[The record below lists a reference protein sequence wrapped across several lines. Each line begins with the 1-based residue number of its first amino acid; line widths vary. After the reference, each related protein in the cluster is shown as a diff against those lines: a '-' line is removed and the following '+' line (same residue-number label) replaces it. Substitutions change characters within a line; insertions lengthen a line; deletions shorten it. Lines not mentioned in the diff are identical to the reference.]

1 MQCPNQNYSK
11 FYTYICKHTALNF
24 GYIYK
29 SLIISVK
36 QLFGHIVLL
45 LCTTL
50 FAGCN
55 APRHTLSQE
64 RMALADEVINNAI
77 ARGDFPGAVLC
88 VVSRAA
94 DGASV
99 GDVLYLKA
107 YGNRQVVSGATADG
121 EFIADTVAMTTDA
134 VFDLASVSK
143 CVGTTLS
150 VMRLA
155 EDGKLR
161 IDDKVKYYI
170 KDFAPWQSAS
180 EQEKSTPKNNSK
192 NKKSKRKKSEPI
204 KPVESKD
211 ITLRHLLNHTSG
223 LAAGINVKSFLERY
237 EAWGDPLQQNLR
249 DSLIVYLAREAERRT
264 KPGEEM
270 KYSCLNFILL
280 QGIIEHITGER
291 LDTFAKKS
299 IFTPL
304 RLKNTW
310 YNPIDE
316 AAKPF
321 LADAPIVPTSVLAD
335 GALLR
340 GEVHDPTARVVNRG
354 VSGNAGVF
362 STAEDLAVIASM
374 LMNGGKVH
382 LPRQGW
388 QGKCGLTDC
397 VRLYSHQTIDTFFL
411 LTDECRRHGR
421 ALGWD
426 TGSIGDLDD
435 YQRVI
440 NHKGYTGTSLQ
451 INLDEG
457 IAIILLTNRVHPTN
471 GNISR
476 TRALITNIITSALT
490 PQN

>member
-1 MQCPNQNYSK
+1 MKRLFQ
-11 FYTYICKHTALNF
+11 YI
-24 GYIYK
+24 I
-29 SLIISVK
+29 
-36 QLFGHIVLL
+36 LL
-45 LCTTL
+45 LGITL
-50 FAGCN
+50 VAGCN

-77 ARGDFPGAVLC
+77 AKGDFPGAVLC

-121 EFIADTVAMTTDA
+121 RFISDTIAMTTDA

-161 IDDKVKYYI
+161 IDDKVERYI
-170 KDFAPWQSAS
+170 KDFAPWKSIPKEETSAA
-180 EQEKSTPKNNSK
+180 
-192 NKKSKRKKSEPI
+192 KKKKKKGSIPI
-204 KPVESKD
+204 TPVERKD

-237 EAWGDPLQQNLR
+237 EPWGDPMTQNLR
-249 DSLIVYLAREAERRT
+249 DSLVVYLAHEAERRT
-264 KPGEEM
+264 KPGEDM
-270 KYSCLNFILL
+270 KYSCLNFIVL
-280 QGIIEHITGER
+280 QAIIEHITGER
-291 LDTFAKKS
+291 LDIFAKNS
-299 IFTPL
+299 IFAPL

-316 AAKPF
+316 TTKPF
-321 LADAPIVPTSVLAD
+321 SADTPIVPTSVLED
-335 GALLR
+335 GSLLR
-340 GEVHDPTARVVNRG
+340 GEVHDPTARVINRG
-354 VSGNAGVF
+354 VSGNAGLF
-362 STAEDLAVIASM
+362 STAEDLTVVASM

-382 LPRQGW
+382 LPKQGW
-388 QGKCGLTDC
+388 LGELGLTDC
-397 VRLYSHQTIDTFFL
+397 VRLYSHQTIDTFFR
-411 LTDECRRHGR
+411 LTDECRKHGR

-426 TGSIGDLDD
+426 TGSVGDLDD
-435 YQRVI
+435 YQRVV

-457 IAIILLTNRVHPTN
+457 VAIILLTNRVHPIN

-490 PQN
+490 RQN

>member
-1 MQCPNQNYSK
+1 
-11 FYTYICKHTALNF
+11 
-24 GYIYK
+24 
-29 SLIISVK
+29 
-36 QLFGHIVLL
+36 
-45 LCTTL
+45 
-50 FAGCN
+50 
-55 APRHTLSQE
+55 
-64 RMALADEVINNAI
+64 MALADEVINNAI
-77 ARGDFPGAVLC
+77 TEGDFPGAVLC
-88 VVSRAA
+88 IVSRAT
-94 DGASV
+94 DGASM

-121 EFIADTVAMTTDA
+121 EYIADTIAMTTDA

-161 IDDKVKYYI
+161 IDDKVERYI
-170 KDFAPWQSAS
+170 KDFAPWKSVS
-180 EQEKSTPKNNSK
+180 EEEEKAKSTTKKKGVTTKKKKKQSK
-192 NKKSKRKKSEPI
+192 PAEPV
-204 KPVESKD
+204 KPVERKD

-249 DSLIVYLAREAERRT
+249 DSLVVYLAREAERRT

-280 QGIIEHITGER
+280 QAIIENIAGER
-291 LDTFAKKS
+291 LDHFATS
-299 IFTPL
+299 NIFAPL

-316 AAKPF
+316 AVKPF
-321 LADAPIVPTSVLAD
+321 SADAPIVPTSVLED
-335 GALLR
+335 GTMLC

-354 VSGNAGVF
+354 VSGNAGLF
-362 STAEDLAVIASM
+362 STAEDLAVVASM
-374 LMNGGKVH
+374 LMNGGKIN

-388 QGKCGLTDC
+388 QGKVGLTDC
-397 VRLYSHQTIDTFFL
+397 VHLYSHQTIDTFAL
-411 LTDECRRHGR
+411 LSEECRKHGR

-440 NHKGYTGTSLQ
+440 NHTGYTGTSLQ

-476 TRALITNIITSALT
+476 TRALVTNIITSALKK
-490 PQN
+490 

>member
-1 MQCPNQNYSK
+1 MQSLNQIIPN
-11 FYTYICKHTALNF
+11 FYHYICKHTALIL
-24 GYIYK
+24 GCICK
-29 SLIISVK
+29 LLIISMK
-36 QLFGHIVLL
+36 QLFRHIILSLGVM
-45 LCTTL
+45 L

-55 APRHTLSQE
+55 TPRYALLPE

-77 ARGDFPGAVLC
+77 AEGDFPGAVLC

-121 EFIADTVAMTTDA
+121 GFIADTIAMTTDA

-170 KDFAPWQSAS
+170 EDFAPWQSAP
-180 EQEKSTPKNNSK
+180 EQEDTPK
-192 NKKSKRKKSEPI
+192 KKSKKKKSEPI
-204 KPVESKD
+204 KPIERKD

-223 LAAGINVKSFLERY
+223 LAAGINVGKFLERY

-249 DSLIVYLAREAERRT
+249 DSLVVYLAREAERRT

-270 KYSCLNFILL
+270 KYSCLNFIVL
-280 QGIIEHITGER
+280 QAVIEHITGER
-291 LDTFAKKS
+291 LDDFATRS
-299 IFTPL
+299 VFAPL

-316 AAKPF
+316 AEKPF
-321 LADAPIVPTSVLAD
+321 LADAPIVPTSVLED
-335 GALLR
+335 GTLLR
-340 GEVHDPTARVVNRG
+340 GEVHDPTARVINRG

-374 LMNGGKVH
+374 LMNGGKVM
-382 LPRQGW
+382 LPKQGW
-388 QGKCGLTDC
+388 QGEIGLTDC
-397 VRLYSHQTIDTFFL
+397 VHLYSHQTIDTFFR
-411 LTDECRRHGR
+411 LTEECRQHGR

-457 IAIILLTNRVHPTN
+457 VAIILLTNRVHPTN
-471 GNISR
+471 GNIGR